1 MRYLI
6 LALLLFA
13 GCTSTNS
20 KLQLSD
26 NTAGNVAAVAAYV
39 PTGTD
44 VATATKRMT
53 DAGFT
58 CKIERN
64 KTFAMS
70 KGTTPIGDVGPMDF
84 VWCDKQQGNPVA
96 RRWQVILILDK
107 ENKVNDLSV
116 SIGLVGP

>member
-26 NTAGNVAAVAAYV
+26 NTAGNVSAVAAYV